1 MRKLEVVAAGL
12 SLAAGAVHAMAG
24 PAHLAE
30 WWAYGLFFFAAAAFQ
45 AAYGLLLYTRGIEG
59 WGGWLAVRGTV
70 YRLGIAVTLGIIL
83 VWVVSRTV
91 GVPLGPEAFE
101 REPVGGLDAISK
113 AIEGA
118 LVIALARLSWLA
130 SRRPDAG
137 GGAPGRPPRP
147 A

>member
-1 MRKLEVVAAGL
+1 MRKLELGAAGL
-12 SLAAGAVHAMAG
+12 SLVAGGIHAMAG

-59 WGGWLAVRGTV
+59 WGGWMAVRGTV
-70 YRLGIAVTLGIIL
+70 YRLGIAVTLGIIV
-83 VWVVSRTV
+83 VWLVSRTV

-101 REPVGGLDAISK
+101 PESVGGLDAISK
-113 AIEGA
+113 AIEAA
-118 LVIALARLSWLA
+118 LVIVLARLSWLA
-130 SRRPDAG
+130 SRPGAGAG
-137 GGAPGRPPRP
+137 GPAHPPRP